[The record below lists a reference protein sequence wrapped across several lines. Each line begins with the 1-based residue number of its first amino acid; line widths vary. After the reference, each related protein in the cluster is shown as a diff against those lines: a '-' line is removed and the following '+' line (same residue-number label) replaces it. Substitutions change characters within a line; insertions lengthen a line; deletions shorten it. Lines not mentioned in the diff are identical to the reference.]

1 MGNIQNKWYFADNGK
16 CLGWHEGPT
25 KPYQWLHY
33 NETLLRAR
41 NFGSGLVAMGL
52 APAAT
57 TYVGIYS
64 QNCPEWILVEQGAY
78 CYSMVIVPLY
88 DTLGPDAC
96 AFIINQGNAYVVV
109 ATCDS
114 FKYDQQKVF
123 YEWLWVWWYKRDK
136 TTKPIIFFYFLSFKI
151 YKLLIAKDIWHS

>member
-1 MGNIQNKWYFADNGK
+1 MGNIQNKLYFADNGK

-96 AFIINQGNAYVVV
+96 AFIINQGNAYVVIPLV
-109 ATCDS
+109 IHSSTISKRGSTNVSGSDDISATKLQNLSSS
-114 FKYDQQKVF
+114 FVC
-123 YEWLWVWWYKRDK
+123 
-136 TTKPIIFFYFLSFKI
+136 
-151 YKLLIAKDIWHS
+151 